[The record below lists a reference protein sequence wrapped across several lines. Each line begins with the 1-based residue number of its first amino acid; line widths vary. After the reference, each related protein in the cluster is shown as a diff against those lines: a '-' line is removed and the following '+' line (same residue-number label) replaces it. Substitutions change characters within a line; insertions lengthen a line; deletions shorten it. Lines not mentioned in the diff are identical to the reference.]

1 MAIVPLFK
9 HRKTYVKVVGLS
21 NRVYAFTNHQYF
33 TTNEAEIAEL
43 NKLVSTGQSGI
54 YIDEKQPSIDTEAAT
69 PMAQLEK
76 SIREKLL
83 EELAQ
88 QGRLAEPSTSDQS
101 AGLTKVTSTADS
113 TINGNSAAEQ
123 VEQQRKEVQA
133 AQQAAANPTLAN
145 LEKLKQ
151 GQQK

>member
-1 MAIVPLFK
+1 MAIVPLWK

-43 NKLVSTGQSGI
+43 QKLVDSGQSGI
-54 YIDEKQPSIDTEAAT
+54 YIDEKQPTIDTEAAT

-88 QGRLAEPSTSDQS
+88 QGRLVESSTSDQS
-101 AGLTKVTSTADS
+101 AGLEKVISTADS

-123 VEQQRKEVQA
+123 VEQTRKEAQA
-133 AQQAAANPTLAN
+133 AQQAAANPTLAA